1 MECRVSLTKRE
12 KLMILQQRYN
22 IFVDEF
28 HFFAPRED
36 GKKVEY
42 DHYDEHALLLG
53 VWEGS
58 ELIASCRLV
67 LPNTLLGLPTSNN
80 LIVDSKKFQKDTLT
94 AEISRITVT
103 ANHRTFKKTI
113 VILQVMQKTIDQISN
128 DYGISQLIGAVEPS
142 FLRLLNCSKLP
153 YVPIG
158 PLQYLIGAERYP
170 VMLST
175 LESTPSLKEC
185 L

>member
-1 MECRVSLTKRE
+1 
-12 KLMILQQRYN
+12 MILRQRYD
-22 IFVDEF
+22 IFVEEF

-36 GKKVEY
+36 GERTEI
-42 DHYDEHALLLG
+42 DHYDEHSLLLG
-53 VWEGS
+53 VWEES

-67 LPNTLLGLPTSNN
+67 LPNTLLGLPTYNS
-80 LIVDSKKFQKDTLT
+80 LIVDSEKFQKDTLT

-103 ANHRTFKKTI
+103 SNHRTFKKTI
-113 VILQVMQKTIDQISN
+113 AILQAMQQKIDLISN
-128 DYGISQLIGAVEPS
+128 EYGIFQLIGAVEPS
-142 FLRLLNCSKLP
+142 FLRLLNCSNLP
-153 YVPIG
+153 YFPIG

-175 LESTPSLKEC
+175 LQSTTSLKAC

>member
-1 MECRVSLTKRE
+1 MCRVSSNKTE
-12 KLMILQQRYN
+12 ESMILQQRYN
-22 IFVDEF
+22 IFVEEF

-36 GKKVEY
+36 GQRIEF

-53 VWEGS
+53 IWDNS

-67 LPNTLLGLPTSNN
+67 LPNTLLGLPTPSNM
-80 LIVDSKKFQKDTLT
+80 IVDSEKFQKDMLT

-103 ANHRTFKKTI
+103 STHRTFKKTI
-113 VILQVMQKTIDQISN
+113 AILQIMQKKIDHIC
-128 DYGISQLIGAVEPS
+128 DEYGIFQLIGAVEPS
-142 FLRLLNCSKLP
+142 FLRLLNCSGLP
-153 YVPIG
+153 YFPVG

-170 VMLST
+170 VMLSK
-175 LESTPSLKEC
+175 LESTTLIKEC